1 MTILEN
7 VKQLLRHITTDQEL
21 KEVKKM
27 VALLEMELRG
37 NAKR

>member
-7 VKQLLRHITTDQEL
+7 IQQLLRHITTQQEL

-27 VALLEMELRG
+27 VALLEMEL
-37 NAKR
+37 NDKTN